1 MTFKEKI
8 IMEITLN
15 KLLGDN
21 WEIEKIEDVEV
32 FDKDGNLIITI
43 DEWKFKEE
51 NSNGNNEA
59 N

>member
-8 IMEITLN
+8 IMEVTLN
-15 KLLGDN
+15 KLLGDD
-21 WEIEKIEDVEV
+21 WEIVKIEDVEV

-51 NSNGNNEA
+51 D
-59 N
+59 